1 MTTAQQRRWLVMT
14 IAIVACAAALGR
26 VSGQAPR
33 SAAARAV
40 EGRSGAGDDVL
51 PALLAEVKG
60 LRAAMEQMAS
70 AGPRVQLSVS
80 RLQLQEGRIA
90 AMVRRLD
97 TVRDTLTTARRDLD
111 RVKGA
116 LKMFESDEHQP
127 GGAPPGTPP
136 EDLGPMVAGMKGEVA
151 TAQANVDRLAAE
163 EAQLT
168 QDVTTEQTRWIEFN
182 QRLDELERSLARR

>member
-1 MTTAQQRRWLVMT
+1 MT

-26 VSGQAPR
+26 VSGQAP
-33 SAAARAV
+33 SAAAPAV
-40 EGRSGAGDDVL
+40 EGRSSAGDEVL